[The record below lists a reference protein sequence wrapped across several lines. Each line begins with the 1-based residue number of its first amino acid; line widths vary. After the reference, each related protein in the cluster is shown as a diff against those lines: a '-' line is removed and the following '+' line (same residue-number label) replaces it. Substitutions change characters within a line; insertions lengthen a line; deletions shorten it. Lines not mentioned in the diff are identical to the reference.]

1 MNDMMYNSLH
11 NRWLRLAAAML
22 GEGVVALALR
32 LFIVPMGLYS
42 GGMMGLCQ
50 LIRTLLQDGLGLS
63 FGGADIAGIL
73 YFLSNIPILLLGYKT
88 LGPRMTFKTIAC
100 TVSFSFFYSIIPTPS
115 VPIVDDYLTSVML
128 GGIIV
133 GTASGI
139 VLTCGGSGGGLDIV
153 GLCLSKRGSRF
164 TVGKFSLSFNIV
176 LYSACLILFSP
187 EIAIYSVI
195 YTFFNAMV
203 LDRMHQQ
210 NVSVQAM
217 IFTKEDEKE
226 LGRFIIEKL
235 GRSVTY
241 WEGTGAYSGKGLHVL
256 VVCVS
261 KFEIEELLHAVHE
274 RDEHA
279 FVTVQERVR
288 VFGNFVRKLD

>member
-11 NRWLRLAAAML
+11 NRWLRLIAAML

-50 LIRTLLQDGLGLS
+50 LIRTLLQDGLGLN

-133 GTASGI
+133 GTASGL

-176 LYSACLILFSP
+176 LYTACLILFSP

-241 WEGTGAYSGKGLHVL
+241 WEGVGAYSGKGLHVL

-274 RDEHA
+274 MDEHA

>member
-1 MNDMMYNSLH
+1 MKDMMYNSLH
-11 NRWLRLAAAML
+11 HRWLRLRAAML
-22 GEGVVALALR
+22 GEGVVALALN
-32 LFIVPMGLYS
+32 LFIVPLGLYS
-42 GGMMGLCQ
+42 GGLMGFCQ
-50 LIRTLLQDGLGLS
+50 LIRTLLQEKMGLS

-73 YFLSNIPILLLGYKT
+73 YFISNIPILLLGWKT
-88 LGPRMTFKTIAC
+88 LGRMMTFKTIAC
-100 TVSFSFFYSIIPTPS
+100 TVSFSFFYSIIPSPS
-115 VPIVDDYLTSVML
+115 VPIVEDYLTSCLL
-128 GGIIV
+128 GGILV

-164 TVGKFSLSFNIV
+164 TVGKFSLTVNFF
-176 LYSACLILFSP
+176 LYAACLILFVP
-187 EIAIYSVI
+187 EVAIYSVI
-195 YTFFNAMV
+195 YNFFSAMV

-210 NVSVQAM
+210 NVNVQAM

-256 VVCVS
+256 VVCLS

-274 RDEHA
+274 RDSHA

-288 VFGNFVRKLD
+288 VFGNFVRKLE

>member
-11 NRWLRLAAAML
+11 NRWLRLIAAML

-50 LIRTLLQDGLGLS
+50 LIRTLLQDGLGLN
-63 FGGADIAGIL
+63 FGGADIAGVL
-73 YFLSNIPILLLGYKT
+73 YFLSNIPILLLGWKT

-176 LYSACLILFSP
+176 LYTACLILFSP

-241 WEGTGAYSGKGLHVL
+241 WEGVGAYSGKGLHVL

-261 KFEIEELLHAVHE
+261 KFEIEELLHAVHA